1 MIKVTRLNDSELWI
15 NAELIQMIEATPDTV
30 ISLVGHD
37 KIIVRESPE
46 ILVQEV
52 IEYRKQI
59 YQAMPV
65 VKA

>member
-1 MIKVTRLNDSELWI
+1 MIKVTRLNNSELWI

-46 ILVQEV
+46 TLVQEV
-52 IEYRKQI
+52 IEYRRQI
-59 YQAMPV
+59 YQAIPA